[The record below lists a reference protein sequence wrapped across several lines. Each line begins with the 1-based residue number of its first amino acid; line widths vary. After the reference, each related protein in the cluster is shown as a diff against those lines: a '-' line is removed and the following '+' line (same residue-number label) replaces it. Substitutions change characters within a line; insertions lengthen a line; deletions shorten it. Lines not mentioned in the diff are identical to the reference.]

1 MNTGLEIS
9 GGGVSQPSESNYML
23 LVQHLRDGRDERST
37 NSEIS
42 SGRKNITAL
51 DERRLVMMHLIHI
64 LFQIRANIT
73 VPKPQLEKLVNILV
87 YERIKRTHLFTK

>member
-1 MNTGLEIS
+1 MST
-9 GGGVSQPSESNYML
+9 L
-23 LVQHLRDGRDERST
+23 LKAHSLGYLRDCRDEGSIAR
-37 NSEIS
+37 EIS

-51 DERRLVMMHLIHI
+51 DERRLVMMHLIHS

-87 YERIKRTHLFTK
+87 YERIKKTHLFTK

>member
-9 GGGVSQPSESNYML
+9 GGGVNQPSESNYML

-42 SGRKNITAL
+42 SGRKNIRTL
-51 DERRLVMMHLIHI
+51 DERGLTISRL
-64 LFQIRANIT
+64 A
-73 VPKPQLEKLVNILV
+73 
-87 YERIKRTHLFTK
+87 